1 MRTITQAFAEFLQR
15 LELTDAEREKA
26 STQQNVVRDRLR
38 QNLSG
43 FERDILSGSYSRRT
57 AIRPLNDIDI
67 FIILDARYHADVY
80 PHAPPEQ
87 CLKKVQHA
95 LAQAYPNK
103 EQARIQ
109 GRSVNIEF
117 TGTGISYDVVPA
129 FSDAGG
135 VYRIPDRG
143 RQSWIR
149 TDPEKHK
156 TACQAANERAG
167 SKLNPLIKAAKRWNC
182 ENGRLLRSFHLE
194 VMAYQAFNAPPSNY
208 QEGLRALFAH
218 LADAVARTCADLA
231 GVGPNIDAGMTSEER
246 GRIQKALREAAAQ
259 AQRAVELER
268 LGRTEE
274 AHSLWRGLLGA
285 DYPEKGR

>member
-1 MRTITQAFAEFLQR
+1 MRSVAQAFEEFLQR
-15 LELTDAEREKA
+15 IELTDAEREKA
-26 STQQNVVRDRLR
+26 PIQQKVVRDRLR
-38 QNLSG
+38 QHLSG
-43 FERDILSGSYSRRT
+43 FQRDILSGSYSRRT

-67 FIILDARYHADVY
+67 FIILDERFHRDVY
-80 PHAPPEQ
+80 PPSSPEE

-95 LAQAYPNK
+95 LGQAYPNK

-117 TGTGISYDVVPA
+117 SGTGIGYDVVPA
-129 FSDAGG
+129 FSVSGG
-135 VYRIPDRG
+135 VYMIPDRG

-149 TDPEKHK
+149 TDPERHK
-156 TACQAANERAG
+156 AVCQAANERAG
-167 SKLNPLIKAAKRWNC
+167 SKLNPLVKAAKRWNY

-194 VMAYQAFNAPPSNY
+194 VMAYDAFKAPPPSY

-218 LADAVARTCADLA
+218 LADAVIRACPDPA
-231 GVGPNIDAGMTSEER
+231 GVGPNIDAGMNSEER
-246 GRIQKALREAAAQ
+246 GRIQKALREAAGQ